1 MKQFVKALSTDGDCL
16 NYIILTFPGFS
27 IEKIKVGVFNGSQI

>member
-16 NYIILTFPGFS
+16 NYIILTFPGLS